1 MSVVSKIKRYR
12 EARNFTQS
20 YMAEQLDISQNTYSK
35 LESGTI
41 KLTVDRL
48 TQISNILNVQVED
61 ILSSSDDQHFN
72 FLNSNIDK
80 FYGYIENIQEDNK
93 ELLNTTINILN
104 EQINYLRK
112 ENERLIEV
120 IAKNKA

>member
-1 MSVVSKIKRYR
+1 MSVVSKIKRFR

-35 LESGTI
+35 IEGGAI

-48 TQISNILNVQVED
+48 TQISNILNVQIED
-61 ILSSSDDQHFN
+61 ILSASDDQHFTFN
-72 FLNSNIDK
+72 NSNVDK

-93 ELLNTTINILN
+93 ELLNTTINILQ

-112 ENERLIEV
+112 ENEKLIEV
-120 IAKNKA
+120 IAKK

>member
-72 FLNSNIDK
+72 FHNSNIDK

-112 ENERLIEV
+112 ENERLIEL